1 MAAVLLGGLLLALS
15 GALAG
20 LLVDRARSADAT
32 ELVELRFPADVS
44 ESAVWGVLGSI
55 SGLPTTTRVVLE
67 AVGTGDGIR
76 HYLQADRATLDV
88 LRSHL
93 RGLLPGMR
101 LEPVEPNESPARR
114 VAARVRWG
122 GRHPLL
128 LNDRSGDTAAAMLGA
143 LSGLGANETVMVRWV
158 LRPARGP
165 YLPERSRSQA
175 RNQGLLTRLLPDQ
188 GVDPSHL
195 SALRSKYGGPVLRA
209 RATVAVAAGS
219 EGRSVS
225 LLTRATAV
233 FRARSGLRGRPL
245 VRVFRSGNVQR
256 LVERVP
262 LGGGS
267 LYSPA
272 ELMGLIAWPIDA
284 PRVPGLVL
292 GTAPQLLPAARIPTR
307 GGLTWAN
314 ATWPGMEARPL
325 VQPLP
330 GGALSHTLVVGP
342 TGVGKSSVMAGIAAQ
357 HLAADRGLLLL
368 DGKGDLA
375 EQVLGLVS
383 ESRREDVIV
392 LSPGQGGAV
401 PGLRVFTGSDPD
413 VAGDLILGVLRS
425 IFIDSWGVYSDKWLR
440 AALVTLAHDPKATLG
455 DLPFLFASDTY
466 RRRLVGRLRDP
477 ILKATWAEFEALSPE
492 ARAHQLGSPLG
503 KVNELLGRK
512 SIRSVVAQPDPKW
525 DMREALA
532 QGKVVI
538 VSLSPGM
545 IGAPASRLLAALVL
559 HELALSIQARAGIP
573 ASKRRPFYVL
583 VDEPR
588 VFTDIDLPLDSL
600 FELARGLGV
609 GLTLSAQS
617 LTQLPDDLARAALT
631 NAATLVAFR
640 QNYDD
645 ARLLARELPGVTP
658 EELQALG
665 RFEIAA
671 RIGLGPGDVSPPVT
685 GRTLPPPEP
694 ISDPDVVRRLS
705 AERYG
710 RDPEEVDAA
719 LLERHGLSDQ
729 PGAVEG
735 AQAPLRRRRRQTP

>member
-1 MAAVLLGGLLLALS
+1 MVVVLLAGAMMALG
-15 GALAG
+15 GALVS
-20 LLVDRARSADAT
+20 LVADRPDKALES
-32 ELVELRFPADVS
+32 VELRFPPDVS

-55 SGLPTTTRVVLE
+55 SGLPTSTRVVLE
-67 AVGTGDGIR
+67 TVGTGDGIR
-76 HYLQADRATLDV
+76 HYLRADRATLDV

-93 RGLLPGMR
+93 RGLLPGVR
-101 LEPVEPNESPARR
+101 LEPIEPSEPPAWRI
-114 VAARVRWG
+114 AARVRWG

-128 LNDRSGDTAAAMLGA
+128 LNDRGGETAAALLGA
-143 LSGLGANETVMVRWV
+143 LSGLGADETVMVRWT

-165 YLPERSRSQA
+165 YLSERQSRSQA

-188 GVDPSHL
+188 GIDPSHVA
-195 SALRSKYGGPVLRA
+195 ALRSKYGGPVLRA
-209 RATVAVAAGS
+209 RAMVAVAAGS

-245 VRVFRSGNVQR
+245 VRFCRSGEVR
-256 LVERVP
+256 RFVERVA

-272 ELMGLIAWPIDA
+272 ELLGLVAWPIEG

-307 GGLTWAN
+307 GGLTLAN

-325 VQPLP
+325 VQPLV
-330 GGALSHTLVVGP
+330 GALSHTVVAGP
-342 TGVGKSSVMAGIAAQ
+342 TGVGKSSMMAGVAAA
-357 HLAADRGLLLL
+357 HLAAGRGLLLL

-375 EQVLGLVS
+375 EQVLGMVP
-383 ESRREDVIV
+383 ESRRDDVIV
-392 LSPGQGGAV
+392 LSPGQGGSV
-401 PGLRVFTGSDPD
+401 PGLRVFSGSDPD
-413 VAGDLILGVLRS
+413 VSGDLILGVLRA

-440 AALVTLAHDPKATLG
+440 AALVTLAHDRTATLG
-455 DLPFLFASDTY
+455 DLPFLFASDAY
-466 RRRLVGRLRDP
+466 RLRLVGRLRDP
-477 ILKATWAEFEALSPE
+477 ILKATWAEFEALTPE

-512 SIRSVVAQPDPKW
+512 SIRSVVAQSEPKW

-532 QGKVVI
+532 RGKVVI
-538 VSLSPGM
+538 VSLSPGV
-545 IGAPASRLLAALVL
+545 IGAPASRLLAALVM
-559 HELALSIQARAGIP
+559 HELALSIQARARIP
-573 ASKRRPFYVL
+573 AGKRRPFYVL

-631 NAATLVAFR
+631 NSATLVAFR

-658 EELQALG
+658 EQLQALG
-665 RFEIAA
+665 RFEVAA

-685 GRTLPPPEP
+685 GRTLPPPQP
-694 ISDPDVVRRLS
+694 ISDPDKVRKES

-719 LLERHGLSDQ
+719 LLERHGLNDQ
-729 PGAVEG
+729 AEAVEG
-735 AQAPLRRRRRQTP
+735 EQAPLRRRRRQSP